1 MDILAYLNSLSAK
14 GRYSFTLDEAIA
26 DTGKSRSAIIT
37 ALRRQMKQHRIALP
51 LRGFYL
57 IVPPTYQRYHCLP
70 AEYWI
75 DDLMQHLQQPYYVGL
90 LSAAKYYAA
99 AHQKPLVF
107 QVVVEKDMRPI
118 QCGDVSVQF
127 VKSKNIK
134 RVPTRQ
140 FNTPAGY
147 LQVESP
153 EALMIDL
160 LRYPMRS
167 GGINNIAT
175 ILTELEESI
184 DENKLVA
191 SIVAMQTEQIIL
203 QRLGYLL
210 EFVGAEK
217 HANVIEKNL
226 QTREL
231 RTRPLI
237 NGISTKG
244 CNRNLRW
251 DLYINYDVEPDL

>member
-1 MDILAYLNSLSAK
+1 M
-14 GRYSFTLDEAIA
+14 RY
-26 DTGKSRSAIIT
+26 
-37 ALRRQMKQHRIALP
+37 
-51 LRGFYL
+51 
-57 IVPPTYQRYHCLP
+57 
-70 AEYWI
+70 
-75 DDLMQHLQQPYYVGL
+75 LQQPYYVGL

-107 QVVVEKDMRPI
+107 QVVVQKVMRPI

-127 VKSKNIK
+127 IKSEDIK

-160 LRYPMRS
+160 LRYSLRS

-184 DENKLVA
+184 DESKLVA
-191 SIVAMQTEQIIL
+191 TIATMQAEQIIM

-210 EFVGAEK
+210 ELAGASEL
-217 HANVIEKNL
+217 ANKIEDILK
-226 QTREL
+226 TRTL
-231 RTRPLI
+231 RTRPLV
-237 NGISTKG
+237 NGVSTKG
-244 CNRNLRW
+244 SDRNKRW
-251 DLYINYDVEPDL
+251 QLYINYEVDSDL